1 MSFDF
6 GGLVKTLENEII
18 GGASEQAGP
27 IIKRKKL
34 FLVSTD
40 INQPTGYA
48 KVSHQ
53 IIQQLASKS
62 WLDIV
67 HFAIQRLQDG
77 TTGRT
82 YPTTPNL
89 KIYNAVELEKQANT
103 GFAIKELPQILAK
116 EQPDVLLIYNDSAV
130 ISAYLEEIRKADLKR
145 TFQIWAY
152 LDQIYTY
159 QPPAYIDILNR
170 DCARIFVFSRKWK
183 ECLKEQGISRPV
195 DVMGHGF
202 DGQMFRQIPKEI
214 ARQTAGIPKDAF
226 VILSVN
232 RNQPRKRLDI
242 LIMAFVEFLI
252 KFPTK
257 PIYLMCICDKG
268 DKGGYPLFDIY
279 ARELR
284 LRGAS
289 TDFFG
294 SRLMVSS
301 RDMCFKDNEIN
312 IFYNMADVGISCA
325 EGEGF
330 GLCSF
335 EGMGVGVPQ
344 IVPDIIGYR
353 EYCTEEN
360 SIIVPTTERYYLPT
374 IYSPVGGEAK
384 TVSPKYIAAA
394 MEKYFLEEDLRSIHG
409 ARAKLAIA
417 TYTWEKAVSSL
428 VKRLEQLDEDD

>member
-1 MSFDF
+1 
-6 GGLVKTLENEII
+6 
-18 GGASEQAGP
+18 
-27 IIKRKKL
+27 
-34 FLVSTD
+34 
-40 INQPTGYA
+40 
-48 KVSHQ
+48 
-53 IIQQLASKS
+53 
-62 WLDIV
+62 
-67 HFAIQRLQDG
+67 
-77 TTGRT
+77 
-82 YPTTPNL
+82 
-89 KIYNAVELEKQANT
+89 
-103 GFAIKELPQILAK
+103 
-116 EQPDVLLIYNDSAV
+116 
-130 ISAYLEEIRKADLKR
+130 
-145 TFQIWAY
+145 
-152 LDQIYTY
+152 
-159 QPPAYIDILNR
+159 
-170 DCARIFVFSRKWK
+170 
-183 ECLKEQGISRPV
+183 
-195 DVMGHGF
+195 MGHGF
-202 DGQMFRQIPKEI
+202 DGQMFRPIPKEI

-330 GLCSF
+330 GLCTF

-344 IVPDIIGYR
+344 IVPDIIGYK

-360 SIIVPTTERYYLPT
+360 SIIVPTSERYYLPT

-384 TVSPKYIAAA
+384 TVSPKNIAAA

-409 ARAKLAIA
+409 ARAKLAIV
-417 TYTWEKAVSSL
+417 TYTWKKAVSSL